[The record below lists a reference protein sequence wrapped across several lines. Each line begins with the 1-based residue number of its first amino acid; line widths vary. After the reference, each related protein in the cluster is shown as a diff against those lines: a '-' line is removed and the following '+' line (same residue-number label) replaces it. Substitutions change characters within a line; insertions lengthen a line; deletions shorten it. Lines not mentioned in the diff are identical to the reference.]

1 MRLWQLRFR
10 TRLINNIMNENML
23 PLYDKTFARLLIISL
38 YVCSSFFL
46 EAQELVLKSLIET
59 TEILSTD
66 KQRNDANDVPCAV
79 LRFILPKDKA
89 SFEGNV
95 VGTSVYKNGEYWVY
109 VSSGTKRIR
118 VKYNNLK
125 PFMLDSKN
133 FSIPFFKSKTIYEIV
148 FDRDQLH
155 KIEYNE
161 SQSAA
166 KQMDKI
172 IIKGYEDWPG
182 QRVKLYLDGKYSGE
196 LLSGH
201 AHWKTIEG
209 EVGKKCKVTVK
220 YENKYGGKRTRKI
233 TVKFGEHHYIET
245 QSTVINAY

>member
-1 MRLWQLRFR
+1 MRLCQLRFR
-10 TRLINNIMNENML
+10 THPINNIMNENMVL
-23 PLYDKTFARLLIISL
+23 LYIKPFVRSVFITLC
-38 YVCSSFFL
+38 VCFSSVS
-46 EAQELVLKSLIET
+46 EAQELVLTSLIET

-79 LRFILPKDKA
+79 LRFILPEDKA

-109 VSSGTKRIR
+109 VSSGTKQIR

-125 PFMLDSKN
+125 PFMLDSKK

-148 FDRDQLH
+148 FDSDRLH

-161 SQSAA
+161 SQSAV

-201 AHWKTIEG
+201 AHWRTIEG

-245 QSTVINAY
+245 QSTAINAY